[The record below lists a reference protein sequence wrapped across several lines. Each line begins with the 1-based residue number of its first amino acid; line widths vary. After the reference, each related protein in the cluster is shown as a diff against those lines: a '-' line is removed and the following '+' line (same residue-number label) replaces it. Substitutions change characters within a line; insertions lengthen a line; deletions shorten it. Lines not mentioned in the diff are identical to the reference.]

1 MPGGQMAHKS
11 IAKLLTTCPKGTMN
25 RQRTHILL
33 PQALLRDIDRMVGP
47 RGRSAF
53 LVETAQEEVK
63 SRKLLQFLEND
74 EPAWK
79 DGDQPRDE
87 RRFGCLG
94 TRAEQRKTTAT
105 RQGTP
110 PTR

>member
-1 MPGGQMAHKS
+1 MK
-11 IAKLLTTCPKGTMN
+11 

-63 SRKLLQFLEND
+63 RRKLLQFLEND

-79 DGDQPRDE
+79 DGDHPEMSGGSAAWVQELRKESDD
-87 RRFGCLG
+87 RRGKA
-94 TRAEQRKTTAT
+94 R
-105 RQGTP
+105 RQAKCGRSRT
-110 PTR
+110 

>member
-1 MPGGQMAHKS
+1 MK
-11 IAKLLTTCPKGTMN
+11 

-33 PQALLRDIDRMVGP
+33 PQALLRDIDSMVGP

-79 DGDQPRDE
+79 DGDHPRDE
-87 RRFGCLG
+87 RRFGGLG
-94 TRAEQRKTTAT
+94 TRAA
-105 RQGTP
+105 
-110 PTR
+110 

>member
-1 MPGGQMAHKS
+1 MK
-11 IAKLLTTCPKGTMN
+11 

-63 SRKLLQFLEND
+63 RRKLLQFLEND
-74 EPAWK
+74 EPAWE
-79 DGDQPRDE
+79 DGDHPEISGGSAAWVQELRKESDD
-87 RRFGCLG
+87 RRGKA
-94 TRAEQRKTTAT
+94 R
-105 RQGTP
+105 RQAKRGRSRT
-110 PTR
+110 

>member
-1 MPGGQMAHKS
+1 MIRSAGCYSRWSDGTQIYGTLVKHIPEGDYE
-11 IAKLLTTCPKGTMN
+11 TT
-25 RQRTHILL
+25 RTHILL

-79 DGDQPRDE
+79 DGDHPRDE
-87 RRFGCLG
+87 RRFGGLG
-94 TRAEQRKTTAT
+94 TRAA
-105 RQGTP
+105 
-110 PTR
+110 